1 MIPFSVSDLIKLL
14 DELPIW
20 RAVAG
25 LPKRLAELERK
36 VTELEGTVKAQP
48 PASTVPEARICQ
60 LCRQEM
66 KVIEEKPDRVF
77 GTMGV
82 KVHVME
88 CTACKSVVERQFHPA
103 KGYQ

>member
-36 VTELEGTVKAQP
+36 VTELEAAVTSK
-48 PASTVPEARICQ
+48 PATPAIPEGRICPI
-60 LCRQEM
+60 CGSEM
-66 KVIEEKPDRVF
+66 KVLSEHAHPTFDF
-77 GTMGV
+77 AGV
-82 KVHVME
+82 KVHHMKCVSCGNE
-88 CTACKSVVERQFHPA
+88 AHRDYNPG
-103 KGYQ
+103 KGYR